1 MPLQVR
7 IASAVVPVG
16 DCDCG
21 TRRAH
26 WQLPGL
32 LHCQDTPSDLQYCL
46 VLYDGGLAGDGRSL
60 LRHVSKEAI
69 LASRTHPLIV
79 RSYCGRSTVVQ
90 RLLCDQPAARVYIFL
105 RRRQYP
111 TIYSVSRFGNGTDSG
126 YSHTWSEPFI
136 DCWYHFWSIPS
147 ISAWKL
153 WIYFGNNVFEI
164 YGFCTIA
171 EHGVRF
177 TIWTTT

>member
-7 IASAVVPVG
+7 IASAVVLVG

-26 WQLPGL
+26 WQLPGPF
-32 LHCQDTPSDLQYCL
+32 HCQDMPSDLQYRL
-46 VLYDGGLAGDGRSL
+46 VLYYSGLIGDGRSL

-69 LASRTHPLIV
+69 LASRTYPLIV

-90 RLLCDQPAARVYIFL
+90 RLLCDQPAAGAYIFL

-111 TIYSVSRFGNGTDSG
+111 TIYSVSKFGNDRLRIFT
-126 YSHTWSEPFI
+126 YLVRAVYRLLVPFLVHSI
-136 DCWYHFWSIPS
+136 HHFGMETLDLFW
-147 ISAWKL
+147 
-153 WIYFGNNVFEI
+153 NNVFRI

-171 EHGVRF
+171 EHGVRH
-177 TIWTTT
+177 TIQTTT